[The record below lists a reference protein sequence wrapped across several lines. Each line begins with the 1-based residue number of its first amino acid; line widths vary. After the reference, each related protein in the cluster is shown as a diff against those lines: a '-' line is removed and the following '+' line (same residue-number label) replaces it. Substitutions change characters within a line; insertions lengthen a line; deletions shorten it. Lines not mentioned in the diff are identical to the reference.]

1 MRWVPAYVGIGS
13 NQGDPA
19 RQVREAALALD
30 SLTETRLVAVSSSY
44 ASAPL
49 GDVPQPD
56 FVNAVAAI
64 LTRLPPERLLAALKA
79 QERAAGR
86 QIGGPRWGP
95 RPLDLDVLVYGAQRI
110 ATADLTVPHP
120 GIALRNFVLLPLG
133 ELAPDLDVPGLG
145 RVASLPV
152 DVAQPRITRLETEGQ
167 PLDSQPLPHA
177 R

>member
-19 RQVREAALALD
+19 TQVRDAAAALDRLPD
-30 SLTETRLVAVSSSY
+30 TRLVIVSSSY
-44 ASAPL
+44 ASAPF

-64 LTRLPPERLLAALKA
+64 LTRLPPPRLLASLKA
-79 QERAAGR
+79 LERSAGR
-86 QIGGPRWGP
+86 QPGGERWGP

-110 ATADLTVPHP
+110 ATDDLTVPHP

-133 ELAPDLDVPGLG
+133 EIAPDLEVPGLG

-152 DVAQPRITRLETEGQ
+152 DIEQPRIERLE
-167 PLDSQPLPHA
+167 P
-177 R
+177 

>member
-19 RQVREAALALD
+19 TQVRDAAAALDRLPD
-30 SLTETRLVAVSSSY
+30 TRLVIVSSSY
-44 ASAPL
+44 ASAPF

-64 LTRLPPERLLAALKA
+64 LTRLPPPRLLASLKA
-79 QERAAGR
+79 LERSAGR
-86 QIGGPRWGP
+86 QPGGERWGP

-110 ATADLTVPHP
+110 ATDDLTVPHP

-133 ELAPDLDVPGLG
+133 EIAPDLEIPGLG

-152 DVAQPRITRLETEGQ
+152 DIEQPRIERLE
-167 PLDSQPLPHA
+167 P
-177 R
+177 